1 MALDLEKLSK
11 EQKDN
16 AFLIGSKAEK
26 AGIDPDLALAL
37 AWQENRFNS
46 KGLSPKGAV
55 GIMQIMP
62 ATAKSYGY
70 TKEDLDDKYHNI
82 DLGLTILKD
91 HLTKYD
97 NNPRASLVAYNAG
110 PKVADRY
117 LKNKEVPTSLPEET
131 KNYLESID
139 TIYSLAGGTPDT
151 TEEATSFFDP
161 TEPLP
166 PHLKE
171 DPKYKSEDV
180 VERNLRV
187 AKEAIQEN
195 PTTTGGLLGGA
206 EGYLQY
212 KLNKEFA
219 DQAKANAIKEAT
231 SMPTESS
238 GDKWSRKVVGSQ
250 GPGGASVTEAASNYQ
265 TAKNLPPNLGLTR
278 EGIALDTLTKD
289 RLAAEDRAMAKQLE
303 AERIA
308 KSKQFVPRA
317 KKAAQYVANQAK
329 GLIKLPVVNVLG
341 GLGAGY
347 NVNQA
352 IERGKE
358 GDYIGAGIKGVE
370 AGLNAMASI
379 PATANPYLLGAKG
392 IGTLG
397 SLGMIPID
405 MSYSKYK
412 ELKSKKPVVEVGEP
426 EIIQQP

>member
-139 TIYSLAGGTPDT
+139 TIYSLAGGTLVS
-151 TEEATSFFDP
+151 TEETTSFFDP

-166 PHLKE
+166 AHLKE
-171 DPKYKSEDV
+171 DPKRVSESAFD
-180 VERNLRV
+180 RNLRV

-195 PTTTGGLLGGA
+195 PEATGALVGTA
-206 EGYLQY
+206 EGYQQY
-212 KLNKEFA
+212 RLNKEFA
-219 DQAKANAIKEAT
+219 DQVKANATREAT

-265 TAKNLPPNLGLTR
+265 TAKKLPPNLALTR
-278 EGIALDTLTKD
+278 EGIVLDTLTKD

-308 KSKQFVPRA
+308 KSKQFIPRA
-317 KKAAQYVANQAK
+317 KNVLQGVGKFTK
-329 GLIKLPVVNVLG
+329 FPGVNVLG

-347 NVNQA
+347 NINQA

-358 GDYIGAGIKGVE
+358 GDYIGAGISGVE
-370 AGLNAMASI
+370 AGLNAMASL
-379 PATANPYLLGAKG
+379 PTVANPYLLGAKG
-392 IGTLG
+392 IGTVG

-405 MSYSKYK
+405 ILYNKYK
-412 ELKSKKPVVEVGEP
+412 KSKSKKPVVEVGQP
-426 EIIQQP
+426 EIIQEP